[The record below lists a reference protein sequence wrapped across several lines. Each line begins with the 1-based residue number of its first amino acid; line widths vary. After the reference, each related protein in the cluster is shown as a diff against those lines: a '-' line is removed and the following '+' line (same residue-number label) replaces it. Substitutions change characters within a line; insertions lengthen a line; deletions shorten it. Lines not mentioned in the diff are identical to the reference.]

1 MKPMRTPD
9 ETDKLSPKALKYY
22 KRAKSMVHNAGSVYD
37 VGISRGLL
45 LALKTEG
52 VIDKS
57 TLDRLF
63 KGVLDKV
70 RPELIRRLPPELV
83 ANLGKGVKAPAAPR
97 TRRGRR

>member
-1 MKPMRTPD
+1 MRTPGQT
-9 ETDKLSPKALKYY
+9 EQLPPKALKYY
-22 KRAKSMVHNAGSVYD
+22 KRAKSVVHNAGSVYD
-37 VGISRGLL
+37 VGIARGLL
-45 LALKTEG
+45 PGLKTDG

-83 ANLGKGVKAPAAPR
+83 PNLGKGVKAPAAPR